1 MKILN
6 KNSLKNF
13 NFINTSK
20 IMTCLSTKQILYL
33 KQQYFLLIN
42 KQNIINKKYK
52 FINLKK

>member
-6 KNSLKNF
+6 KNYSKNF
-13 NFINTSK
+13 NFINNSK

-42 KQNIINKKYK
+42 KQNITNHKYK